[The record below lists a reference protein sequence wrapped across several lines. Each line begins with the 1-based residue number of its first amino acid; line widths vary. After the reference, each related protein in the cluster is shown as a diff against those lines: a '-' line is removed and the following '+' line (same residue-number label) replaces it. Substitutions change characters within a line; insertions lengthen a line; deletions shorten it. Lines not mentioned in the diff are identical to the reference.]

1 MAMIIHMN
9 VFSSSKILQKAIEMA
24 LSDLSK
30 SGGTNP
36 HLLNVVL
43 YSAQEKHYRVH
54 TIVASYHHP
63 EDCSVSGR

>member
-1 MAMIIHMN
+1 MIIHMN

-43 YSAQEKHYRVH
+43 YNA
-54 TIVASYHHP
+54 
-63 EDCSVSGR
+63 